1 MSKHHAPAVAQP
13 NPASSTCRELIIYTP
28 PPPPPLASVLD
39 TVLHTI
45 SQYVYA
51 PAPAL
56 HAATLWVAMTW
67 IAADCV
73 VLPLAVIQSPIPG
86 SGKSTLLNVMSRLSF
101 NAVNSSSLT
110 PAVIYTID
118 EPISLFIDEADTFF
132 ATEKTLTG
140 IINCGHTRANADVLR
155 VGKSEDGGSKVNKS
169 NVFYPK
175 ALAQLGNSLAPSTLS
190 RAILIQMTVKP
201 DGVRLEPLLYAPR
214 KFKTV
219 QADLAASLDLLRQDF
234 FSRQYKAT
242 QALTKAGLSNRDADN
257 FTPLHAIASAASP
270 KWAARCIEAAKSLI
284 EPARN
289 LSDGQELLLT
299 INQIMP
305 TLTQSIDPN
314 TRAVTTNR
322 VISSTDLLS
331 NLLGQVDFGWH
342 DYNNG
347 RELSTKMMAN
357 LLQPFGLKPAKHRT
371 SSITTVRGYLLAD
384 LERAIKQYVP
394 PSVIAAAG
402 EKTTP
407 TPAPTPA
414 PTLTP
419 TPQKHRTTQHREAT
433 KPEKT
438 IYRNIVGSIPKAE
451 ALTKAN
457 EKSNDTAFDA
467 AANYERLEME
477 RKRDKKNKEA
487 ALREKN
493 NQPPPPP
500 TSVPISVFDDFEDI
514 PF

>member
-1 MSKHHAPAVAQP
+1 MAKHYASAAAQP
-13 NPASSTCRELIIYTP
+13 NPVPSTCRELIIYTP
-28 PPPPPLASVLD
+28 PPPPPLDSVLD
-39 TVLHTI
+39 SVLHTI

-86 SGKSTLLNVMSRLSF
+86 SGKSTLLSVMSRLSF

-110 PAVIYTID
+110 PAVIYSID
-118 EPISLFIDEADTFF
+118 EPISLFVDEADTFF

-190 RAILIQMTVKP
+190 RAIIIQMAVKP
-201 DGVRLEPLLYAPR
+201 EEVKLKPLLYAPH
-214 KFKTV
+214 KFKAV
-219 QADLAASLDLLRQDF
+219 QTDLAANLDLLRQDF
-234 FSRQYKAT
+234 FSYQYKAT

-257 FTPLHAIASAASP
+257 YTPLYAIASAASP

-284 EPARN
+284 EPTRN

-305 TLTQSIDPN
+305 ALTQSIDPN
-314 TRAVTTNR
+314 TRVVTTNR
-322 VISSTDLLS
+322 VISSADLLS
-331 NLLGQVDFGWH
+331 KLLGQIDFGWH
-342 DYNNG
+342 DFNNG

-357 LLQPFGLKPAKHRT
+357 LLQPFSLKPAKHRISPT
-371 SSITTVRGYLLAD
+371 TTVRGYLLTD
-384 LERAIKQYVP
+384 LERAVKQYVP
-394 PSVIAAAG
+394 PSAIAAVN

-407 TPAPTPA
+407 QPTP
-414 PTLTP
+414 TP
-419 TPQKHRTTQHREAT
+419 ISAPQKHRAPQQRKMT
-433 KPEKT
+433 KNVETVYKLKNPA
-438 IYRNIVGSIPKAE
+438 GSIPKAKVLID
-451 ALTKAN
+451 ADKHQN
-457 EKSNDTAFDA
+457 NPVFDA
-467 AANYERLEME
+467 AAEFEHQEQKY
-477 RKRDKKNKEA
+477 KSSKKKKEA
-487 ALREKN
+487 APQERN
-493 NQPPPPP
+493 NQPPPSP
-500 TSVPISVFDDFEDI
+500 FDDFSDV